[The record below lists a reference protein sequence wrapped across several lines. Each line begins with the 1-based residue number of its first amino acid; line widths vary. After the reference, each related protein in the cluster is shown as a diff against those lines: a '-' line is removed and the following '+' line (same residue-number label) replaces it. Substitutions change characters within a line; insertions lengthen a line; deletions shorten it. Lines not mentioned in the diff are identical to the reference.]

1 MNEETKQEQTFN
13 ESFVGRTMAD
23 IADGTYAYA
32 VPPPEPTVRDY
43 SEFNGRRI
51 TIQPLHH
58 GYHVE
63 VGCQSFAIED
73 KDRLTYLIGEYLKD
87 PAGVE
92 NLWLGSKFLPS

>member
-1 MNEETKQEQTFN
+1 MNEANVSSNGSLSYGPTPDHEIIPTQEP
-13 ESFVGRTMAD
+13 V
-23 IADGTYAYA
+23 
-32 VPPPEPTVRDY
+32 VRAC

-73 KDRLTYLIGEYLKD
+73 ARRLTYLIGEYLKD
-87 PAGVE
+87 PNGLEKIWFEHKV
-92 NLWLGSKFLPS
+92 LPS

>member
-13 ESFVGRTMAD
+13 ASFVGRTMTDMAN
-23 IADGTYAYA
+23 GTYTYA
-32 VPPPEPTVRDY
+32 VPPPETTVRDD
-43 SEFNGRRI
+43 SRFTGRRI

-73 KDRLTYLIGEYLKD
+73 KNRLCDLLHKYLQD

>member
-1 MNEETKQEQTFN
+1 MNEANVSFNGSLSSGPSPDHEILPPQET
-13 ESFVGRTMAD
+13 
-23 IADGTYAYA
+23 
-32 VPPPEPTVRDY
+32 TVRDY

-73 KDRLTYLIGEYLKD
+73 ARRLTYLIGEYLKD
-87 PAGVE
+87 PNGLEKIWFE
-92 NLWLGSKFLPS
+92 NKVLPS